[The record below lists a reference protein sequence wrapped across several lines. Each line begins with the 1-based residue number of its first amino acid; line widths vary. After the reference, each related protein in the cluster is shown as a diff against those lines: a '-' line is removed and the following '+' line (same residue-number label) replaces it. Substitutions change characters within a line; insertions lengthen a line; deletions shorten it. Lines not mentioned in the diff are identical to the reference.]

1 MNIDKAIKTTQNK
14 LIKIAKRKGI
24 YEDFGQKEISKLENK
39 YIDSSN
45 YTNDMN
51 KNRELI
57 ENFSDWCENYTI

>member
-1 MNIDKAIKTTQNK
+1 MNIGKAIKTTQNK

-39 YIDSSN
+39 YIDISN

-51 KNRELI
+51 KKRE
-57 ENFSDWCENYTI
+57 

>member
-1 MNIDKAIKTTQNK
+1 MNINKAITTTQNK

-51 KNRELI
+51 KKRELI
-57 ENFSDWCENYTI
+57 ENFANWCENYAI